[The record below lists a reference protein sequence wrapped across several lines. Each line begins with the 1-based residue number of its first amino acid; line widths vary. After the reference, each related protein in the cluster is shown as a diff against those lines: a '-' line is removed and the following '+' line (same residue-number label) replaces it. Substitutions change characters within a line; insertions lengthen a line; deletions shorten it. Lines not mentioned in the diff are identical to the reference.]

1 MSARLLEKLH
11 TNGPA
16 PYNICTQLTNQERYY
31 LLRLMYHWPD
41 STGHPDYP
49 FAASATLGH
58 VVTAFWLRGH
68 VYTAAL
74 AVITYLVACLGMV
87 IYALA

>member
-1 MSARLLEKLH
+1 MANRGAAEMSAE
-11 TNGPA
+11 TTIA
-16 PYNICTQLTNQERYY
+16 
-31 LLRLMYHWPD
+31 LMLAA
-41 STGHPDYP
+41 

-58 VVTAFWLRGH
+58 VVAAFWLRGH

-74 AVITYLVACLGMV
+74 VVITCLGMV

>member
-1 MSARLLEKLH
+1 MSAE
-11 TNGPA
+11 TTIA
-16 PYNICTQLTNQERYY
+16 LT
-31 LLRLMYHWPD
+31 LAA
-41 STGHPDYP
+41 

-68 VYTAAL
+68 VWTAAL
-74 AVITYLVACLGMV
+74 AVITYLVTYLGTV

>member
-1 MSARLLEKLH
+1 MSTETTIA
-11 TNGPA
+11 
-16 PYNICTQLTNQERYY
+16 
-31 LLRLMYHWPD
+31 LMLAA
-41 STGHPDYP
+41 

-58 VVTAFWLRGH
+58 VVTALWLRGH

-74 AVITYLVACLGMV
+74 VVITYLLCGLGIV

>member
-1 MSARLLEKLH
+1 MSTETIIALM
-11 TNGPA
+11 
-16 PYNICTQLTNQERYY
+16 LTA
-31 LLRLMYHWPD
+31 
-41 STGHPDYP
+41 

-58 VVTAFWLRGH
+58 VVIAFWLRGH

>member
-1 MSARLLEKLH
+1 MSEE
-11 TNGPA
+11 
-16 PYNICTQLTNQERYY
+16 NILA
-31 LLRLMYHWPD
+31 LVA
-41 STGHPDYP
+41 

-58 VVTAFWLRGH
+58 VVIAFWLRGH

-74 AVITYLVACLGMV
+74 VVITYLVTYLGMV

>member
-1 MSARLLEKLH
+1 MSAETTIALM
-11 TNGPA
+11 
-16 PYNICTQLTNQERYY
+16 LTA
-31 LLRLMYHWPD
+31 
-41 STGHPDYP
+41 

-74 AVITYLVACLGMV
+74 VVITYLVTCLGMV